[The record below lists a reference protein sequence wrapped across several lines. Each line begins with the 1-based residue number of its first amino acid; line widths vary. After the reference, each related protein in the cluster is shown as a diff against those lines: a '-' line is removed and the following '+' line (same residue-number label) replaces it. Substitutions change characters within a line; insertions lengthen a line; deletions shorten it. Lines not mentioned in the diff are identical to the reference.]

1 MKAIKV
7 MFSLIISMLLSY
19 FLCTSQNKVDK
30 YWEFIEQNPNYSVE
44 KFYNDHPV
52 GMFIKDVPVVMQQ
65 IEYLD
70 SVSEKYGLTDTEL
83 ELLTEHNFVV
93 TERKNYRYFYKA
105 MDDIW
110 QKDLPLFVT
119 SDLILDAFHMSYDVI
134 LRNIERYILI
144 PKLNKL
150 LTNMHNALPIYAS
163 QNPALP
169 EMQEKI
175 NDIDVYLTVARNL
188 LKDSTYTPVFDD
200 NIEEINKILEMIEGE
215 KPLSYPLFS
224 STPKKLDFSQF
235 TPRGHYTLSKDL
247 KAYFKSMI
255 WLGRTEL
262 YLIAPVEPDAGEP
275 KQKPEDIQRQI
286 IDATIIYQLITKNN
300 LIDEYETID
309 KIIESMVGISDNV
322 QLHHIGELMLEAN
335 INDPAELLN
344 MDKVE
349 LFQEILSTKEY
360 SEQKILSQILMS
372 NPFVKEQIKPAS
384 AFLLLGQ
391 RFLIDS
397 YVCANV
403 VYDRIIYDDMK
414 MRRMLPSVYD
424 VLFTLGNDPA
434 SEFLKNGLEEYKYSK
449 NLAAL
454 RLLIDSYGENYW
466 ENSIYNLWL
475 NAIRKLN
482 TPNGSIRQVLPKLMQ
497 TAAWWQKSM
506 NTQLASWAQLRH
518 DNILY
523 GKQSY
528 TGGVSCSYPHIFVEP
543 VPDFFKAMSKLCRR
557 SYDLLKPYIEDE
569 DIKDHWYISRIKDYL
584 LNFDTLCTYFETIA
598 EKEITGTA
606 LTDEESEFLNNA
618 YYLFTP
624 CGGGGEL
631 GWMRDLYLQDPFDFD
646 QYHVVAD
653 IHTAPSDEFGSPVGW
668 VKHVGTG
675 PVNLGIFIVNNWD
688 GNPTAYCGPV
698 LSFYEY
704 TSLNF
709 KRLNDDEWIDNFRNN
724 NTLMCSR
731 LDIVDLYST
740 DTNGLAKNTNPVSL
754 PTVLSDV
761 NEQINNINFNI
772 STFPNPFIENIYI
785 NFKIP
790 NDYSDENVNVQI
802 FDSEGKIVMELFNN
816 ILQSGNYSIVWDG
829 TDFNNNQVSN
839 GTYLCRISVGNESQT
854 AKLILAR

>member
-1 MKAIKV
+1 MKSSKILICV
-7 MFSLIISMLLSY
+7 IITLSFVSFNLFSQGKL
-19 FLCTSQNKVDK
+19 DK
-30 YWEFIEQNPNYSVE
+30 YWEFIENNPDYSTE
-44 KFYNDHPV
+44 QFYSDHPV
-52 GMFIKDVPVVMQQ
+52 GMFTKDVPTILQQ

-70 SVSEKYGLTDTEL
+70 SVSEKYELTNTEL

-93 TERKNYRYFYKA
+93 TERKNYRYFYQA

-144 PKLNKL
+144 PKLDKL
-150 LTNMHNALPIYAS
+150 LTDMHNALPVYAS
-163 QNPALP
+163 QNSTLP

-175 NDIDVYLTVARNL
+175 NDIDVYLTVARDL
-188 LKDSTYTPVFDD
+188 LTDSIYTPVFND
-200 NIEEINKILEMIEGE
+200 NIEEINKILKMIEGE
-215 KPLSYPLFS
+215 MPVTYPLFS

-247 KAYFKSMI
+247 TAYFKSMI

-262 YLIAPVEPDAGEP
+262 YLIAPVEPAAGEP
-275 KQKPEDIQRQI
+275 EQTPEDIQRQI
-286 IDATIIYQLITKNN
+286 IDAMIIFQLITQNN
-300 LIDEYETID
+300 LTENYEAID

-322 QLHHIGELMLEAN
+322 QLHHVGELMQEAS
-335 INDPAELLN
+335 ISDPAELLD

-372 NPFVKEQIKPAS
+372 NPFVKEQIRPAS

-397 YVCANV
+397 YVCANA

-424 VLFTLGNDPA
+424 VLFALGNDPA
-434 SEFLKNGLEEYKYSK
+434 SEFLKNDLEEYKYSK

-454 RLLIDSYGENYW
+454 RLLIDSYGESYW

-475 NAIRKLN
+475 DAIRKLN
-482 TPNGSIRQVLPKLMQ
+482 TPIESRRQALPKLMQ
-497 TAAWWQKSM
+497 TAAWNQKSM

-528 TGGVSCSYPHIFVEP
+528 TGGVSCSYPHIYVEP
-543 VPDFFKAMSKLCRR
+543 VPDFYQAMSKLCRR
-557 SYDLLKPYIEDE
+557 SYDLLKPYIKGEE
-569 DIKDHWYISRIKDYL
+569 FKDNWYISRIKDYL
-584 LNFDTLCTYFETIA
+584 LKFDTLCAFFKIIA
-598 EKEITGTA
+598 EKQITGTN
-606 LTDEESEFLNNA
+606 LTNEESEFLNNA

-624 CGGGGEL
+624 CGGSSKI
-631 GWMRDLYLQDPFDFD
+631 GWMRDLYIQDPFYFD

-653 IHTAPSDEFGSPVGW
+653 IHTAPTDEVGSPVGW

-675 PVNLGIFIVNNWD
+675 PVNLGIFIADNWD
-688 GNPTAYCGPV
+688 GEPTAYCGPV
-698 LSFYEY
+698 MSFYEY

-709 KRLNDDEWIDNFRNN
+709 KRLTDEEWIQNFNN
-724 NTLMCSR
+724 NNALMCSTP
-731 LDIVDLYST
+731 IISDLYST
-740 DTNGLAKNTNPVSL
+740 DINGLVKSNNPVSL
-754 PTVLSDV
+754 PTVTTGIGS
-761 NEQINNINFNI
+761 QRNNLNLNI
-772 STFPNPFIENIYI
+772 STFPNPFKDKIYI

-790 NDYSDENVNVQI
+790 REFSDENIKAEI
-802 FDSEGKIVMELFNN
+802 FDNEGKTVIVLFNN
-816 ILQSGNYSIVWDG
+816 NLQVGNYSLVWKGSDIY
-829 TDFNNNQVSN
+829 NNPVSK
-839 GTYLCRISVGNESQT
+839 GTYYCRITVGNESQI
-854 AKLILAR
+854 KKIILIR